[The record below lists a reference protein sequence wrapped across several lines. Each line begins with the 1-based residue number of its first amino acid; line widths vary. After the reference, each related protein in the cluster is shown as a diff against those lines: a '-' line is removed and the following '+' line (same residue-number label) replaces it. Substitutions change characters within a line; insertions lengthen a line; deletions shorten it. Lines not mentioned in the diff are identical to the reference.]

1 MLKRPTPPSSAPA
14 TPAAPR
20 TTAREARGLS
30 RLAELRKGD
39 PMTDAHWPRPGQD
52 IPMKV
57 RSLSDTEVVECH
69 ARALAYFEEKAIDLE
84 RFGQLVVG
92 AFEDEV
98 TTQILFLACRD
109 PEDTRNSIAEDVA
122 DLRDNTT
129 PDERF
134 YVVQLYRSHRAKV
147 DPTLR
152 QLTAEQM
159 GEIVDAIK
167 KLDARRLS
175 AFASSVLASF
185 MLTQGSLLASLLTGR
200 SDTSPSPSELPST

>member
-1 MLKRPTPPSSAPA
+1 MLKRPTPPSSAQA
-14 TPAAPR
+14 SPAAPR
-20 TTAREARGLS
+20 MTAREARGLS
-30 RLAELRKGD
+30 RLAQLRKSD
-39 PMTDAHWPRPGQD
+39 PMTEAYWPRPGEN
-52 IPMKV
+52 IPMKI

-69 ARALAYFEEKAIDLE
+69 ARALAYFQEKAIDLE
-84 RFGQLVVG
+84 RFGQLVVD

-98 TTQILFLACRD
+98 TTQILYLACRD

-134 YVVQLYRSHRAKV
+134 FVVQLYRSHRASV

-152 QLTAEQM
+152 QLTEEQM

-167 KLDARRLS
+167 KRDVRRLS
-175 AFASSVLASF
+175 GFASSVLANY
-185 MLTQGSLLASLLTGR
+185 MLTLANQPASSPTGK
-200 SDTSPSPSELPST
+200 SDTSPSPSESPST